1 MIGVVKLNGKEK
13 LYELDQVG
21 ETTCCGKRPAV
32 EDDLQRKTT
41 FAGSLHAAYSALRH
55 FFLNRSEFCQKL
67 IGYVISELRRQKCV

>member
-41 FAGSLHAAYSALRH
+41 FAGSLHAAYSALRQFYILTAATSSVKYFMGH
-55 FFLNRSEFCQKL
+55 ICIERAK
-67 IGYVISELRRQKCV
+67 